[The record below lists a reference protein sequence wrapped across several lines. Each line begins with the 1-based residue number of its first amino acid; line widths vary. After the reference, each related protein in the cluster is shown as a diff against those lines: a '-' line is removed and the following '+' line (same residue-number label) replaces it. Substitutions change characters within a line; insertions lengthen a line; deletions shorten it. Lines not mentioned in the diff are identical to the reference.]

1 MIDLKQLRIE
11 GYLKAMKRSIKD
23 EDDYFLENN
32 EVVELKEY
40 IDGLKEKVAHLKAK
54 CENKDKWC
62 QLIADIG
69 FDYDGYRQAESL
81 MKLIDELVQY
91 ALYARDNYDYNNFQE
106 EEGNDK

>member
-1 MIDLKQLRIE
+1 MIDLEKFRIE
-11 GYLKAMKRSIKD
+11 GYLKALERSVKD
-23 EDDYFLENN
+23 GDDFFLEDN
-32 EVVELKEY
+32 EAIELKKY
-40 IDGLKEKVAHLKAK
+40 IDGLKEKVAYLKEK
-54 CENKDKWC
+54 SENKDKWC

-106 EEGNDK
+106 EEYSDK

>member
-1 MIDLKQLRIE
+1 MTELNRIE
-11 GYLKAMKRSIKD
+11 EGPSGQWTDWKFEAKNYKKAFEQAMEERNQ
-23 EDDYFLENN
+23 LQ
-32 EVVELKEY
+32 
-40 IDGLKEKVAHLKAK
+40 EKVAHLKTK

-91 ALYARDNYDYNNFQE
+91 ALFARDDHSYEAFQE
-106 EEGNDK
+106 EGNNE